1 MMADRDITKVNA
13 FFQNWK
19 GAIALFNKFTS
30 SHNRFVIELKQPD
43 SGEYI
48 GISFSFCNYIA
59 GPTWWDNC
67 ELKCFPWKSPDGK
80 NGYEVRDEIAGFL
93 IRGTDSVV
101 IGEENLSTAS
111 VAYVN

>member
-1 MMADRDITKVNA
+1 VVSILAYH
-13 FFQNWK
+13 F
-19 GAIALFNKFTS
+19 
-30 SHNRFVIELKQPD
+30 RFVTTL
-43 SGEYI
+43 
-48 GISFSFCNYIA
+48 
-59 GPTWWDNC
+59 PTWWDNC